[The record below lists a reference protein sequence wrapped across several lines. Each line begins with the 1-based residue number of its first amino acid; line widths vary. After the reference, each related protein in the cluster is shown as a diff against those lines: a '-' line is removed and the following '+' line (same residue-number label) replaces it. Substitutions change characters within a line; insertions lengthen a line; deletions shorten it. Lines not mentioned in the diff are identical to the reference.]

1 MAKKAAVIRDNS
13 IQEADDSEVDVEM
26 VSPVRLLGT
35 HTNMIP
41 LANTVQTTRSFYGS
55 RMINQAMPL
64 KDPEQPLVQ
73 ILNPETGES
82 FEKEYG
88 ESMGARMWRSDK
100 GGTVKS
106 VKPDRITVT
115 DDAGEDHDVDLYDNF
130 EFNRKTSITNRPVV
144 KPGDKVQPGQLLA
157 ASNYT
162 DDNGVVSMGKNARVA
177 LVPYKGYS
185 MDDAI
190 VVSESFAKRMTSLH
204 SYESAM
210 QKDDNTKFGKVHYSS
225 LFPSKFTKE
234 QLENMDDN
242 GVVKPGT
249 VLHKGDPIILA
260 TRPKTVTS
268 NTEALGKL
276 GKLFRTMRNDAAEVW
291 EHDYPGYVT
300 GNADGRKNVKAF
312 ITAQVPLKV
321 GDKLIG
327 ARPGQKCY
335 HPDTEIF
342 TDRGWVKIAD
352 LYTDDKVACLRD
364 FYCTGRIEYLYA
376 CMRKPLCYTYH
387 RFDGELY
394 GMEADDAAYL
404 VTGNHRVL
412 CSLDGGITYRTVDA
426 SELHGADTVGF
437 VTEVPFISEADS
449 AGMDTDAFPRGT
461 QRVCT
466 AGADSFYRQEY
477 HGTVYCVQVPGQG
490 DVLTRYHGKVMWNG
504 NSIVSKI
511 IPDEQILRSLDGR
524 PFEVLLNPLAL
535 PSRINTST
543 LHELALGKVAA
554 KTGKPIALP
563 TFPDGKEDRLATTYR
578 LLKEAGVS
586 PTEEVFDPVLNR
598 KLAKPVSTGTLY
610 AYKLHHVV
618 ESKKSAR
625 GQGAYSQDE
634 APVKGGGE
642 NAQAKR
648 LGGLEVTALLSK
660 GGIATLREAMTL
672 RGQCFDT
679 STEVLTRR
687 GWVHWGEVLSTD
699 ELYTKNK
706 DLDSNTWFER
716 PLHLIE
722 NYFEGELYGYEG
734 KHLNWLVTPNHNLW
748 GVPHIT
754 AKSKSYYKA
763 RLYTA
768 KSVYNKDGIIDSF
781 GSVYTGTL
789 LDDYVVTFN
798 GADWRSK
805 SISMTLYDYCVFMG
819 WYLSEGCCNI
829 DENGRGRIR
838 ISQAKQVNPSGFS
851 EIEDILHRIGFSNVT
866 YEHKHKNFGKNG
878 GIAAK
883 STSPAGTP
891 VTLRVYSAP
900 LAKHLKQFGDRAWLK
915 RIPDII
921 FEASPRARRAFIE
934 AYTKG
939 DGCVRKTTFSGAKQ
953 SSNVLIG
960 TTSPYMVEGL
970 QRLAILTGYAAWTGL
985 EKRAGL
991 QHCKHDYYRVI
1002 ISENVTTQT
1011 FRKKPADRYLGHYKV
1026 PYTGKVYCATMRT
1039 GLLYV
1044 RRNGKCMWSGNSND
1058 DYWRTVR
1065 QGYKPSDPGVPFV
1078 FNKFLYLLNGAGM
1091 NVQDKGRG
1099 TLRLKLFTDRD
1110 LREKAPRMVLNG
1122 GMIKPDSLEGDDGG
1136 LFDKNLVAHNSWG
1149 FIPLSEPMVNPAAE
1163 PIVLQLLGLKEK
1175 DFRKVLAG
1183 EMDIDE
1189 AGGIKGRV
1197 AK

>member
-100 GGTVKS
+100 GGIVKS

-210 QKDDNTKFGKVHYSS
+210 QKDDNTKFGKAHYSS
-225 LFPSKFTKE
+225 LFPTKFTKE
-234 QLENMDDN
+234 QLERLDDN

-335 HPDTEIF
+335 HPDTELL
-342 TDRGWVKIAD
+342 TQRGWVKVGELEPDD
-352 LYTDDKVACLRD
+352 LVASLFDANQESVKMDAYTGDVRAYPQD
-364 FYCTGRIEYLYA
+364 FYA
-376 CMRKPLCYTYH
+376 AFVQPVAYTSH
-387 RFDGELY
+387 QFDGELY
-394 GMEADDAAYL
+394 GFDGPHAAYL

-412 CSLDGGITYRTVDA
+412 CKCPGPRRFRFVDA
-426 SELHGADTVGF
+426 ERMHGHDKCFLTAVPFKGLGDPDDEVGATFNIPFVAHAAGSRWVGVSDNRTEFPLREFAYFVGF
-437 VTEVPFISEADS
+437 YVCEGNVNHTTTIDSKIVITQKERPFCRKLESLFSKLGLTWKKVNNQYLIHSNKSLAMYLRQFGKASEKHLPEWVFGLSKETLEELISWMWQGDGDKDVGSCFYSCSPQLIEDVRRILTLLGKRTTTSWRKKRTHQNYDVCELRVNGYAKDS
-449 AGMDTDAFPRGT
+449 GTYTRLAGKSVGKYK
-461 QRVCT
+461 
-466 AGADSFYRQEY
+466 GYYRQEY
-477 HGTVYCVQVPGQG
+477 HGMVHCVQVPGEG
-490 DVLTRYHGKVMWNG
+490 AVLTRLHGRIMWNG

-672 RGQCFDT
+672 RGQ
-679 STEVLTRR
+679 
-687 GWVHWGEVLSTD
+687 
-699 ELYTKNK
+699 
-706 DLDSNTWFER
+706 
-716 PLHLIE
+716 
-722 NYFEGELYGYEG
+722 
-734 KHLNWLVTPNHNLW
+734 
-748 GVPHIT
+748 
-754 AKSKSYYKA
+754 
-763 RLYTA
+763 
-768 KSVYNKDGIIDSF
+768 
-781 GSVYTGTL
+781 
-789 LDDYVVTFN
+789 
-798 GADWRSK
+798 RS
-805 SISMTLYDYCVFMG
+805 
-819 WYLSEGCCNI
+819 
-829 DENGRGRIR
+829 
-838 ISQAKQVNPSGFS
+838 
-851 EIEDILHRIGFSNVT
+851 
-866 YEHKHKNFGKNG
+866 
-878 GIAAK
+878 
-883 STSPAGTP
+883 
-891 VTLRVYSAP
+891 
-900 LAKHLKQFGDRAWLK
+900 
-915 RIPDII
+915 
-921 FEASPRARRAFIE
+921 
-934 AYTKG
+934 
-939 DGCVRKTTFSGAKQ
+939 
-953 SSNVLIG
+953 
-960 TTSPYMVEGL
+960 
-970 QRLAILTGYAAWTGL
+970 
-985 EKRAGL
+985 
-991 QHCKHDYYRVI
+991 
-1002 ISENVTTQT
+1002 
-1011 FRKKPADRYLGHYKV
+1011 
-1026 PYTGKVYCATMRT
+1026 
-1039 GLLYV
+1039 
-1044 RRNGKCMWSGNSND
+1044 D

-1189 AGGIKGRV
+1189 ARGIKGRV

>member
-190 VVSESFAKRMTSLH
+190 VVSASFAKRMTSLH

-225 LFPSKFTKE
+225 LFPTKFTKE
-234 QLENMDDN
+234 QLESLDDN

-321 GDKLIG
+321 GDKLI
-327 ARPGQKCY
+327 AQRAGQK
-335 HPDTEIF
+335 DI
-342 TDRGWVKIAD
+342 
-352 LYTDDKVACLRD
+352 L
-364 FYCTGRIEYLYA
+364 
-376 CMRKPLCYTYH
+376 
-387 RFDGELY
+387 
-394 GMEADDAAYL
+394 
-404 VTGNHRVL
+404 
-412 CSLDGGITYRTVDA
+412 
-426 SELHGADTVGF
+426 
-437 VTEVPFISEADS
+437 
-449 AGMDTDAFPRGT
+449 
-461 QRVCT
+461 
-466 AGADSFYRQEY
+466 
-477 HGTVYCVQVPGQG
+477 
-490 DVLTRYHGKVMWNG
+490 
-504 NSIVSKI
+504 SKI
-511 IPDEQILRSLDGR
+511 VPDEQMLRSLDGK
-524 PFEVLLNPLAL
+524 PFDVLLNPLAL
-535 PSRINTST
+535 PSRINTAA

-554 KTGKPIALP
+554 KTGKPFILP
-563 TFPDGKEDRLATTYR
+563 TFQDGAGTRLDDTFKI
-578 LLKEAGVS
+578 LKEAGVS

-598 KLAKPVSTGTLY
+598 KLAKPVSTGNLY
-610 AYKLHHVV
+610 MYKLHHVV

-634 APVKGGGE
+634 APVKGGGD

-672 RGQCFDT
+672 RG
-679 STEVLTRR
+679 
-687 GWVHWGEVLSTD
+687 
-699 ELYTKNK
+699 
-706 DLDSNTWFER
+706 
-716 PLHLIE
+716 
-722 NYFEGELYGYEG
+722 
-734 KHLNWLVTPNHNLW
+734 
-748 GVPHIT
+748 
-754 AKSKSYYKA
+754 A
-763 RLYTA
+763 R
-768 KSVYNKDGIIDSF
+768 
-781 GSVYTGTL
+781 
-789 LDDYVVTFN
+789 
-798 GADWRSK
+798 
-805 SISMTLYDYCVFMG
+805 
-819 WYLSEGCCNI
+819 
-829 DENGRGRIR
+829 
-838 ISQAKQVNPSGFS
+838 
-851 EIEDILHRIGFSNVT
+851 
-866 YEHKHKNFGKNG
+866 
-878 GIAAK
+878 
-883 STSPAGTP
+883 
-891 VTLRVYSAP
+891 
-900 LAKHLKQFGDRAWLK
+900 
-915 RIPDII
+915 
-921 FEASPRARRAFIE
+921 
-934 AYTKG
+934 
-939 DGCVRKTTFSGAKQ
+939 
-953 SSNVLIG
+953 
-960 TTSPYMVEGL
+960 
-970 QRLAILTGYAAWTGL
+970 
-985 EKRAGL
+985 
-991 QHCKHDYYRVI
+991 
-1002 ISENVTTQT
+1002 
-1011 FRKKPADRYLGHYKV
+1011 
-1026 PYTGKVYCATMRT
+1026 
-1039 GLLYV
+1039 
-1044 RRNGKCMWSGNSND
+1044 ND

-1189 AGGIKGRV
+1189 ARGSKGRV